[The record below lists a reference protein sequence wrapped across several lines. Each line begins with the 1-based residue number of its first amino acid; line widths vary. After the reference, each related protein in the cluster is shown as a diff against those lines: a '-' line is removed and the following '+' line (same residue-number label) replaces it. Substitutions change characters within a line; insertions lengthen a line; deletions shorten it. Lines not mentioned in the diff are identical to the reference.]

1 MLTLVRLRQMPKLT
15 LYRGTVFLAYLL
27 LSLVYQTVNGQ
38 YKLKILPV
46 DSAPIQEIAV
56 ESNFRNKAACDQY
69 IINLPA
75 LLHSKGFP
83 TASID
88 SVEQDSASTVLH
100 VYFGNRF
107 RLGQIFISPSDK
119 ELLESAGWR
128 NNQLN
133 NQPLTSDKLNELQ
146 AQLLNYLENNGYPF
160 ARLQLDSIRF
170 ADDLF
175 FASLK
180 VDRGPLY
187 SIDSI
192 RVFGDIKI
200 SKAFLQRYLEIPNGS
215 IYRKDK
221 LQEISKRL
229 LELPYLQEQR
239 SWNLTML
246 GTGSILNLYLKPKR
260 SSQVNVLLGLLPSN
274 EQTINNKI
282 LVTGEANIQLR
293 NALGNGEAIGLNWQQ
308 IQVKSPRLDL
318 SFQQPYLFGSSFGIS
333 SSFNLFKKDS
343 SFINLNLLL
352 GMQYMLSSR
361 KTGRVFVQNLKTN
374 LLSIDT
380 ARVKSTRRLPPEI
393 DVSSLNLGVDYE
405 YNNTDFRFNPRSGSE
420 LQVTLTAGTRT
431 IRKSNA
437 IVELKHQG
445 FNYSS
450 LYDTVKLKSYQFRSR
465 ISAAHYFPLS
475 SQSTLKVAANAGWFQ
490 SPAIFRNELFQ
501 IGGYKLL
508 RGFDEESIYTSA
520 YTVTT
525 LEYRYLIGLNS
536 FLFSFVDAGWAAN
549 KSNGQRIN
557 NQFLGAGAGLAFET
571 KAGIFN
577 ISYAAGKRNDLS
589 FNLRQSKIHLG
600 YVNFF

>member
-1 MLTLVRLRQMPKLT
+1 MPKLT
-15 LYRGTVFLAYLL
+15 LYQGTVFLAYLL

-46 DSAPIQEIAV
+46 DQPPAQEVAI
-56 ESNFRNKAACDQY
+56 ETNFRNKAACDQY

-75 LLHSKGFP
+75 LLKSKGFP

-88 SVEQDSASTVLH
+88 SIEEDSLSTILH
-100 VYFGNRF
+100 IYFGNRL
-107 RLGQIFISPSDK
+107 RLGQIYTDSSDK
-119 ELLESAGWR
+119 ELLENAGWTT
-128 NNQLN
+128 NQLRD
-133 NQPLTSDKLNELQ
+133 QPLTTDKLNQLQ

-170 ADDLF
+170 ADHLF
-175 FASLK
+175 FASMK
-180 VDRGPLY
+180 IDRGPLY

-192 RVFGDIKI
+192 RIFGDVKI
-200 SKAFLQRYLEIPNGS
+200 SKTFLQRYLEMPYGG
-215 IYRKDK
+215 IYKKDK
-221 LQEISKRL
+221 LQEISKKL

-239 SWNLTML
+239 PWNLTML
-246 GTGSILNLYLKPKR
+246 GTGSILNLYLKAKR
-260 SSQVNVLLGLLPSN
+260 SSQVNVLVGLLPSN

-343 SFINLNLLL
+343 SFINLSLLL
-352 GMQYMLSSR
+352 GMQYMLSSK
-361 KTGRVFVQNLKTN
+361 KTGRVFIQNLRTN

-380 ARVKSTRRLPPEI
+380 ARVKFSKRLPAEI

-420 LQVTLTAGTRT
+420 LQVTVTAGTRN

-437 IVELKHQG
+437 IMELKHQG
-445 FNYSS
+445 FNYGS

-465 ISAAHYFPLS
+465 VSAAHYFPLTR
-475 SQSTLKVAANAGWFQ
+475 QSTLKVAGNAGWFQ

-508 RGFDEESIYTSA
+508 RGFDEESIYTSEYA
-520 YTVTT
+520 VTT
-525 LEYRYLIGLNS
+525 VEYRYLIGLNS
-536 FLFSFVDAGWAAN
+536 FLFSFIDAAFAAN
-549 KSNGQRIN
+549 RSNGQRIN
-557 NQFLGAGAGLAFET
+557 NKFFGAGAGLAFET

-577 ISYAAGKRNDLS
+577 ISYAAGKRNDIP

>member
-1 MLTLVRLRQMPKLT
+1 MPKLT

-46 DSAPIQEIAV
+46 DSAPVQEIAV

-69 IINLPA
+69 ITNLPA
-75 LLHSKGFP
+75 LLQSKGFP

-88 SVEQDSASTVLH
+88 SVERDSAFTVLH

-107 RLGQIFISPSDK
+107 RLGQIYTSPSDK
-119 ELLESAGWR
+119 ELLESAGWH
-128 NNQLN
+128 NGQLN
-133 NQPLTSDKLNELQ
+133 NQPLTSDKLNALQ

-160 ARLQLDSIRF
+160 ARLQFDSIHF
-170 ADDLF
+170 AGDLF

-192 RVFGDIKI
+192 RVFGDVKI

-215 IYRKDK
+215 IYRKNK
-221 LQEISKRL
+221 LQEISKRI

-239 SWNLTML
+239 GWNLTML

-318 SFQQPYLFGSSFGIS
+318 SFQQPYLFGSGFGIS

-343 SFINLNLLL
+343 SFINLSLLL

-361 KTGRVFVQNLKTN
+361 KTGRVFVQHLKTN

-380 ARVKSTRRLPPEI
+380 ARVKSSRRLPPEI

-420 LQVTLTAGTRT
+420 LQVTVTAGTRT

-465 ISAAHYFPLS
+465 LSAAHYFPLTR
-475 SQSTLKVAANAGWFQ
+475 QSTLKVATNAGWFQ

-508 RGFDEESIYTSA
+508 RGFDEESIYASA

-525 LEYRYLIGLNS
+525 VEYRYLIGLNS
-536 FLFSFVDAGWAAN
+536 FLFSFIDAGWAAN
-549 KSNGQRIN
+549 RSNGQQMN